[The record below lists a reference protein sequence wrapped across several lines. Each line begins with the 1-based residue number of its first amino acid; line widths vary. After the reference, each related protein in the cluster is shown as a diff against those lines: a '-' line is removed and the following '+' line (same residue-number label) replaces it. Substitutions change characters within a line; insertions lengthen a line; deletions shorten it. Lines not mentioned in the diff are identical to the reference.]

1 MVSYKFAI
9 IKPIDFD
16 MKKITLYTLL
26 LCCFSSFAQITGR
39 ITDTK
44 QNPLS
49 FVSVYLDKTVAG
61 TTSND
66 TGNYELNIKKT
77 GDYSVVFQ
85 FLGYKTIKK
94 TVSIA
99 SFPFQ
104 LDVILEDEQIILDEI
119 SISAKDN
126 PANKIIRN
134 AIDSKDKNTDNFR
147 EFTANFY
154 SRGLFKVKEAPE
166 KILGQSLGDLGGG
179 LDSTRTGIIYLS
191 ETVSEITFQ
200 KKPRNFKEKI
210 IASKVSGSDNGISFN
225 RAEQANFDFYGNTVF
240 VAESNLVS
248 PISDVAF
255 GYYTFILE
263 GSFYDKNGRLINKV
277 RVLPKRD
284 NDRVF
289 SGFIY
294 IVEDDWAIYG
304 IDLIA
309 TGKQVGIPIID
320 ELKFKQNYNY
330 SETNNAWIKI
340 SQTIDFKFGL
350 FGFNIDGRFSA
361 GYSNYNF
368 NPEFTKKTFTKEVL
382 SFEKG
387 ATEKDT
393 VFWNLLRPVPLT
405 LEETEDYT
413 LKDSI
418 KVVRKSK
425 KYLDSVDVKRNK
437 FNLLSPITGY
447 TYSNSYKKWSVS
459 FNSPLGSLAYNTVK
473 GWNVFTGVRY
483 FKRLND
489 KGKWINTGVTLNYG
503 ISEKKIRPVFFFTKK
518 WNSLERPRFSISG
531 GITTPQF
538 NNRNPISRLNNTVY
552 SLVRKENYLKIYER
566 TYSRIAYSQE
576 VTNGVYM
583 SGSLEY
589 ANRKPLFNTTDYVT
603 LGRNIAFQ
611 SNNPLDPTDFT
622 APFVQHNIASL
633 NIGTEIVFDQKYLSY
648 PDRKFAIGNSKY
660 PAVSINYRKNF
671 VASSSEFN
679 SDLFT
684 ANLRQFVSLGNF
696 GNFRYNVRSGIFLQ
710 QKDIPFMDYLHA
722 NGNQVKLAPSN
733 KMTSFGLLNYYQFS
747 TNDKYAEAHLEHN
760 FKGFLLGKIPLINKL
775 NFHLVAGAKG
785 LFSGGKKPYS
795 EYSIGLDNIG
805 FGKWRFLRV
814 DYVRSNFNGTKGEGF
829 LFGVTF

>member
-1 MVSYKFAI
+1 MVSYMFAI

-61 TTSND
+61 TISND
-66 TGNYELNIKKT
+66 NGNYELNIKKT

-94 TVSIA
+94 SVSIA

-104 LDVILEDEQIILDEI
+104 LNVILEDEKIILDEI
-119 SISAKDN
+119 SISTKDN
-126 PANKIIRN
+126 PANKIIRSVIN
-134 AIDSKDKNTDNFR
+134 SKDKNTDKLANY
-147 EFTANFY
+147 TASFY
-154 SRGLFKVKEAPE
+154 SRGLSKIKDAPD
-166 KILGQSLGDLGGG
+166 KILGQGLGDFGGG
-179 LDSTRTGIIYLS
+179 LDSTRSGIIYLS
-191 ETVSEITFQ
+191 ETISEIAYQ
-200 KKPRNFKEKI
+200 KRPKKFKEKI
-210 IASKVSGSDNGISFN
+210 TASKRSGKDNGVSFN
-225 RAEQANFDFYGNTVF
+225 RAEDANFNFYDNNIQFATD
-240 VAESNLVS
+240 LVS
-248 PISDVAF
+248 PISSNAF
-255 GYYTFILE
+255 GYYRFKLE
-263 GSFYDKNGRLINKV
+263 GTFYDKNGKLINKIKV
-277 RVLPKRD
+277 IPKRK

-289 SGFIY
+289 NGYIY
-294 IVEDDWAIYG
+294 IVEDDWALYG
-304 IDLIA
+304 VDVSVTGAQINIPALDTLTLKQDL
-309 TGKQVGIPIID
+309 
-320 ELKFKQNYNY
+320 NY
-330 SETNNAWIKI
+330 SEENDSWVLI
-340 SQTIDFKFGL
+340 SQSIAFKVDF
-350 FGFNIDGRFSA
+350 FGFKVDGKFSYV
-361 GYSNYNF
+361 YSNYNF
-368 NPEFTKKTFTKEVL
+368 TPDFTKNTFSNEVL
-382 SFEKG
+382 TFAKE
-387 ATEKDT
+387 ATKKDSLY
-393 VFWNLLRPVPLT
+393 WNDIRPVPLT
-405 LEETEDYT
+405 REEGKDYI

-473 GWNVFTGVRY
+473 GWNASTGVRY

-503 ISEKKIRPVFFFTKK
+503 ISEKKIRPVFFLTKK
-518 WNSLERPRFSISG
+518 WNNLERPRFSISG

-552 SLVRKENYLKIYER
+552 SLVRKENYLKIYEQ
-566 TYSRIAYSQE
+566 TFGKIEYSQE
-576 VTNGVYM
+576 VTNGFSM

-589 ANRKPLFNTTDYVT
+589 ANRKPLFINTDYVT
-603 LGRNIAFQ
+603 VGRNIAFQ

-633 NIGTEIVFDQKYLSY
+633 NISVNIVFDQKYLSY

-671 VASSSEFN
+671 GASSSEFN

-684 ANLRQFVSLGNF
+684 ANVRQFVSLGNF

-733 KMTSFGLLNYYQFS
+733 KMTSFGLLDYYQFS
-747 TNDKYAEAHLEHN
+747 TNDKYAEAHLEQN

-775 NFHLVAGAKG
+775 NFHLVTGAKG
-785 LFSGGKKPYS
+785 LFTGERKPYA

-805 FGKWRFLRV
+805 VGKWRFLRV
-814 DYVRSNFNGTKGEGF
+814 DYVKSNFNGTKGDGF
-829 LFGVTF
+829 LLGITF

>member
-1 MVSYKFAI
+1 MFAI
-9 IKPIDFD
+9 TKPIDFD
-16 MKKITLYTLL
+16 MKKITLYTLM
-26 LCCFSSFAQITGR
+26 LCCFSSFSQITGK
-39 ITDTK
+39 ITDIK
-44 QNPLS
+44 QSPLS
-49 FVSVYLDKTVAG
+49 FVSVYLDKTFTG

-66 TGNYELNIKKT
+66 NGNYELDIKKK
-77 GDYSVVFQ
+77 GDYIVVFQ

-94 TVSIA
+94 SVSIA

-104 LDVILEDEQIILDEI
+104 LDVILEDEKIILDEI
-119 SISAKDN
+119 SISTKDN
-126 PANKIIRN
+126 PANKIIRS
-134 AIDSKDKNTDNFR
+134 AINSKDKNTDKLAKY
-147 EFTANFY
+147 TASFY
-154 SRGLFKVKEAPE
+154 SRGLSKIKNAPDKV
-166 KILGQSLGDLGGG
+166 LGQGLGDFGGG
-179 LDSTRTGIIYLS
+179 LDSTRSGIIYLS
-191 ETVSEITFQ
+191 ETISEIAYQ
-200 KKPRNFKEKI
+200 KRPKKFKEKI
-210 IASKVSGSDNGISFN
+210 TASKRSGKDNGVSFN
-225 RAEQANFDFYGNTVF
+225 RAEDANFNFYDNNIQFATD
-240 VAESNLVS
+240 LVS
-248 PISDVAF
+248 PISSNAF
-255 GYYTFILE
+255 GYYRFKLE
-263 GSFYDKNGRLINKV
+263 GTFYDKNGKLINKIKV
-277 RVLPKRD
+277 IPKRK

-289 SGFIY
+289 KGYIY
-294 IVEDDWAIYG
+294 IVEDDWALYG
-304 IDLIA
+304 VDVSV
-309 TGKQVGIPIID
+309 TGAQINIPALD
-320 ELKFKQNYNY
+320 TLTLKQNLNY
-330 SETNNAWIKI
+330 SEENDSWVLI
-340 SQTIDFKFGL
+340 SQSIAFKVDF
-350 FGFNIDGRFSA
+350 FGFKVDGKFSYV
-361 GYSNYNF
+361 YSNYNF
-368 NPEFTKKTFTKEVL
+368 TPDFTKNTFSNEVL
-382 SFEKG
+382 TFAKE
-387 ATEKDT
+387 ATKKDSLY
-393 VFWNLLRPVPLT
+393 WNDIRPVPLT
-405 LEETEDYT
+405 REEGKDYI

-473 GWNVFTGVRY
+473 GWNASTGFRY

-552 SLVRKENYLKIYER
+552 SLVRKENYLKIYEQ
-566 TYSRIAYSQE
+566 TFGKIEYSQE
-576 VTNGVYM
+576 LTNGFSI

-633 NIGTEIVFDQKYLSY
+633 NIGAKIVFDQKYLSY

-671 VASSSEFN
+671 GASSSEFN

-775 NFHLVAGAKG
+775 NFHLVTGAKG
-785 LFSGGKKPYS
+785 FFTGERKPYA

-805 FGKWRFLRV
+805 VGKWRFLRV
-814 DYVRSNFNGTKGEGF
+814 DYVKSNFNGTKGDGF
-829 LFGVTF
+829 LFGITF

>member
-1 MVSYKFAI
+1 MVSYMFAV

-61 TTSND
+61 TISND
-66 TGNYELNIKKT
+66 NGNYELNIKKT

-94 TVSIA
+94 SVSIA

-104 LDVILEDEQIILDEI
+104 LNVILEDEKIILDEI
-119 SISAKDN
+119 SISTKDN
-126 PANKIIRN
+126 PANKIIRSVIN
-134 AIDSKDKNTDNFR
+134 NKDKNTDKLANY
-147 EFTANFY
+147 TASFY
-154 SRGLFKVKEAPE
+154 SRGLSKIKDAPD
-166 KILGQSLGDLGGG
+166 KILGQGLGDFGGG
-179 LDSTRTGIIYLS
+179 LDSTRSGIIYLS
-191 ETVSEITFQ
+191 ETISEIAYQ
-200 KKPRNFKEKI
+200 KRPKKFKEKI
-210 IASKVSGSDNGISFN
+210 TASKRSGKDNGVSFN
-225 RAEQANFDFYGNTVF
+225 RAEDANFNFYDNNIQFATD
-240 VAESNLVS
+240 LVS
-248 PISDVAF
+248 PISSNAF
-255 GYYTFILE
+255 VYYRFKLE
-263 GSFYDKNGRLINKV
+263 GTFYDKNGKLINKIKV
-277 RVLPKRD
+277 IPKRK

-289 SGFIY
+289 NGYIY
-294 IVEDDWAIYG
+294 IVEDDWALYG
-304 IDLIA
+304 VDVSVTGAQINIPALDTLTLKQDL
-309 TGKQVGIPIID
+309 
-320 ELKFKQNYNY
+320 NY
-330 SETNNAWIKI
+330 SEENDSWVLI
-340 SQTIDFKFGL
+340 SQSIAFKVDF
-350 FGFNIDGRFSA
+350 FGFKVDGKFSYV
-361 GYSNYNF
+361 YSNYNF
-368 NPEFTKKTFTKEVL
+368 TPDFTKNTFSNEVL
-382 SFEKG
+382 TFAKE
-387 ATEKDT
+387 ATKKDSLY
-393 VFWNLLRPVPLT
+393 WNDIRPVPLT
-405 LEETEDYT
+405 REEGKDYI

-447 TYSNSYKKWSVS
+447 TYSNSYKKWAVS

-473 GWNVFTGVRY
+473 GWNASTGVRY

-503 ISEKKIRPVFFFTKK
+503 ISEKKIRPVFFLTKK
-518 WNSLERPRFSISG
+518 WNNLERPRFSISG

-538 NNRNPISRLNNTVY
+538 NNRNPISSLNNTVY
-552 SLVRKENYLKIYER
+552 SLVRKENYLKIYEQ
-566 TYSRIAYSQE
+566 TFGKIEYSQE
-576 VTNGVYM
+576 VTNGFSM

-589 ANRKPLFNTTDYVT
+589 ANRKPLFSNTDYVT

-633 NIGTEIVFDQKYLSY
+633 NISVNIVFDQKYLSY

-671 VASSSEFN
+671 GASSSEFN

-684 ANLRQFVSLGNF
+684 ANVRQFVSLGNF
-696 GNFRYNVRSGIFLQ
+696 GDFRYNVRSGIFLQ

-722 NGNQVKLAPSN
+722 NGNQVKLASSN

-775 NFHLVAGAKG
+775 NFHLVTGAKG
-785 LFSGGKKPYS
+785 LFTGERKPYA

-805 FGKWRFLRV
+805 VGKWRFLRV
-814 DYVRSNFNGTKGEGF
+814 DYVKSNFNGTKGDGF
-829 LFGVTF
+829 LLGITF

>member
-1 MVSYKFAI
+1 MFAI

-61 TTSND
+61 TISND
-66 TGNYELNIKKT
+66 NGNYELNIKKT

-94 TVSIA
+94 SVSIA

-104 LDVILEDEQIILDEI
+104 LNVILEDEKIILDEI
-119 SISAKDN
+119 SISTKDN
-126 PANKIIRN
+126 PANKIIRSVIN
-134 AIDSKDKNTDNFR
+134 NKDKNTDKLANY
-147 EFTANFY
+147 TASFY
-154 SRGLFKVKEAPE
+154 SRGLSKIKNAPDKV
-166 KILGQSLGDLGGG
+166 LGQGLGDFGGG
-179 LDSTRTGIIYLS
+179 LDSTRSGIIYLS
-191 ETVSEITFQ
+191 ETISEIAYQ
-200 KKPRNFKEKI
+200 KRPKKFKEKI
-210 IASKVSGSDNGISFN
+210 TASKRSGKDNGVSFN
-225 RAEQANFDFYGNTVF
+225 KAEDANFNFYDNNIQFATD
-240 VAESNLVS
+240 LVS
-248 PISDVAF
+248 PISSNAF
-255 GYYTFILE
+255 VYYRFKLE
-263 GSFYDKNGRLINKV
+263 GTFYDKNGKLINKIKV
-277 RVLPKRD
+277 IPKRK

-289 SGFIY
+289 NGYIY
-294 IVEDDWAIYG
+294 IVEDDWALYG
-304 IDLIA
+304 VDVSVTGAQINIPALDTLTLKQDL
-309 TGKQVGIPIID
+309 
-320 ELKFKQNYNY
+320 NY
-330 SETNNAWIKI
+330 SEENDSWVLI
-340 SQTIDFKFGL
+340 SQSIAFKVDF
-350 FGFNIDGRFSA
+350 FGFKVDGKFSYV
-361 GYSNYNF
+361 YSNYNF
-368 NPEFTKKTFTKEVL
+368 TPDFTKNTFSNEVL
-382 SFEKG
+382 TFAKE
-387 ATEKDT
+387 ATKKDSLY
-393 VFWNLLRPVPLT
+393 WNDIRPVPLT
-405 LEETEDYT
+405 REEGKDYI

-447 TYSNSYKKWSVS
+447 TYSNSYKKWAVS

-473 GWNVFTGVRY
+473 GWNASTGVRY

-503 ISEKKIRPVFFFTKK
+503 ISEKKIRPVFFLTKK
-518 WNSLERPRFSISG
+518 WNNLERPRFSISG

-538 NNRNPISRLNNTVY
+538 NNRNPISSLNNTVY
-552 SLVRKENYLKIYER
+552 SLVRKENYLKIYEQ
-566 TYSRIAYSQE
+566 TFGKIEYSQE
-576 VTNGVYM
+576 VTNGFSM

-589 ANRKPLFNTTDYVT
+589 ANRKPLFSNTDYVT

-633 NIGTEIVFDQKYLSY
+633 NISVNIVFDQKYLSY

-671 VASSSEFN
+671 GASSSEFN

-684 ANLRQFVSLGNF
+684 ANVRQFVSLGNF
-696 GNFRYNVRSGIFLQ
+696 GNFRFNVRSGIFLQ

-733 KMTSFGLLNYYQFS
+733 KMTSFGLLDYYQFS

-760 FKGFLLGKIPLINKL
+760 FKGFLLSKIPLINKL
-775 NFHLVAGAKG
+775 NFHLVTGAKG
-785 LFSGGKKPYS
+785 LFTGERKPYA

-805 FGKWRFLRV
+805 VGKWRFLRV
-814 DYVRSNFNGTKGEGF
+814 DYVKSNFNGTKGDGF
-829 LFGVTF
+829 LLGITF

>member
-1 MVSYKFAI
+1 MVSYMFAV

-61 TTSND
+61 TISND
-66 TGNYELNIKKT
+66 NGNYELNIKKT

-94 TVSIA
+94 SVSIA

-104 LDVILEDEQIILDEI
+104 LNVILEDEKIILDEI
-119 SISAKDN
+119 SISTKDN
-126 PANKIIRN
+126 PANKIIRSVIN
-134 AIDSKDKNTDNFR
+134 SKDKNTDKLANY
-147 EFTANFY
+147 TASFY
-154 SRGLFKVKEAPE
+154 SRGLSKIKDAPD
-166 KILGQSLGDLGGG
+166 KILGQGLGDFGGG
-179 LDSTRTGIIYLS
+179 LDSTRSGIIYLS
-191 ETVSEITFQ
+191 ETISEIAYQ
-200 KKPRNFKEKI
+200 KRPKKFKEKI
-210 IASKVSGSDNGISFN
+210 TASKRSGKDNGVSFN
-225 RAEQANFDFYGNTVF
+225 RAEDANFNFYDNNIQFATD
-240 VAESNLVS
+240 LVS
-248 PISDVAF
+248 PISSNAF
-255 GYYTFILE
+255 VYYRFKLE
-263 GSFYDKNGRLINKV
+263 GTFYDKNGKLINKIKV
-277 RVLPKRD
+277 IPKRK

-289 SGFIY
+289 NGYIY
-294 IVEDDWAIYG
+294 IVEDDWALYG
-304 IDLIA
+304 VDVSVTGAQINIPALDTLTLKQDL
-309 TGKQVGIPIID
+309 
-320 ELKFKQNYNY
+320 NY
-330 SETNNAWIKI
+330 SEENDSWVLI
-340 SQTIDFKFGL
+340 SQSIAFKVDF
-350 FGFNIDGRFSA
+350 FGFKVDGKFSYV
-361 GYSNYNF
+361 YSNYNF
-368 NPEFTKKTFTKEVL
+368 TPDFTKNTFSNEVL
-382 SFEKG
+382 TFAKE
-387 ATEKDT
+387 ATKKDSLY
-393 VFWNLLRPVPLT
+393 WNDIRPVPLT
-405 LEETEDYT
+405 REEGKDYI

-473 GWNVFTGVRY
+473 GWNASTGVRY

-503 ISEKKIRPVFFFTKK
+503 ISEKKIRPVFFLTKK
-518 WNSLERPRFSISG
+518 WNNLERPRFSISG

-552 SLVRKENYLKIYER
+552 SLVRKENYLKIYEQ
-566 TYSRIAYSQE
+566 TFGKIEYSQE
-576 VTNGVYM
+576 VTNGFSM

-589 ANRKPLFNTTDYVT
+589 ANRKPLFINTDYVT
-603 LGRNIAFQ
+603 VGRNIAFQ

-633 NIGTEIVFDQKYLSY
+633 NISVNIVFDQKYLSY

-671 VASSSEFN
+671 GASSSEFN

-684 ANLRQFVSLGNF
+684 ANVRQFVSLGNF

-733 KMTSFGLLNYYQFS
+733 KMTSFGLLDYYQFS
-747 TNDKYAEAHLEHN
+747 TNGKYAEAHLEQN

-785 LFSGGKKPYS
+785 LFTGERKPYA

-805 FGKWRFLRV
+805 VGKWRFLRV
-814 DYVRSNFNGTKGEGF
+814 DYVKSNFNGTKGDG
-829 LFGVTF
+829 LLLGITF

>member
-1 MVSYKFAI
+1 MVSYMFAI

-61 TTSND
+61 TISND
-66 TGNYELNIKKT
+66 NGNYELNIKKT

-94 TVSIA
+94 SVSIA

-104 LDVILEDEQIILDEI
+104 LNVILEDEKIILDEI
-119 SISAKDN
+119 SISTKDN
-126 PANKIIRN
+126 PANKIIRSVIN
-134 AIDSKDKNTDNFR
+134 NKDKNTDKLANY
-147 EFTANFY
+147 TASFY
-154 SRGLFKVKEAPE
+154 SRGLSKIKDAPD
-166 KILGQSLGDLGGG
+166 KILGQGLGDFGGG
-179 LDSTRTGIIYLS
+179 LDSTRSGIIYLS
-191 ETVSEITFQ
+191 ETISEIAYQ
-200 KKPRNFKEKI
+200 KRPKKFKEKI
-210 IASKVSGSDNGISFN
+210 TASKRSGKDNGVSFN
-225 RAEQANFDFYGNTVF
+225 RAEDANFNFYDNNIQFATD
-240 VAESNLVS
+240 LVS
-248 PISDVAF
+248 PISSNAF
-255 GYYTFILE
+255 VYYRFKLE
-263 GSFYDKNGRLINKV
+263 GTFYDKNGKLINKIKV
-277 RVLPKRD
+277 IPKRK

-289 SGFIY
+289 NGYIY
-294 IVEDDWAIYG
+294 IVEDDWALYG
-304 IDLIA
+304 VDVSVTGAQINIPALDTLTLKQDL
-309 TGKQVGIPIID
+309 
-320 ELKFKQNYNY
+320 NY
-330 SETNNAWIKI
+330 SEENDSWVLI
-340 SQTIDFKFGL
+340 SQSIAFKVDF
-350 FGFNIDGRFSA
+350 FGFKVDGKFSYV
-361 GYSNYNF
+361 YSNYNF
-368 NPEFTKKTFTKEVL
+368 TPDFTKNTFSNEVL
-382 SFEKG
+382 TFAKE
-387 ATEKDT
+387 ATKKDSLY
-393 VFWNLLRPVPLT
+393 WNDIRPVPLT
-405 LEETEDYT
+405 REEGRDYI

-447 TYSNSYKKWSVS
+447 TYSNSYKKWAVS

-473 GWNVFTGVRY
+473 GWNASTGVRY

-503 ISEKKIRPVFFFTKK
+503 ISEKKIRPVFFLTKK
-518 WNSLERPRFSISG
+518 WNNLERPRFSISG

-538 NNRNPISRLNNTVY
+538 NNRNPISSLNNTVY
-552 SLVRKENYLKIYER
+552 SLVRKENYLKIYEQ
-566 TYSRIAYSQE
+566 TFGKIEYSQE
-576 VTNGVYM
+576 VTNGFSM

-589 ANRKPLFNTTDYVT
+589 ANRKPLFSNTDYVT

-633 NIGTEIVFDQKYLSY
+633 NISVNIVFDQKYLSY

-671 VASSSEFN
+671 GASSSEFN

-684 ANLRQFVSLGNF
+684 ANVRQFVSLGNF
-696 GNFRYNVRSGIFLQ
+696 GNFRFNVRSGIFLQ

-775 NFHLVAGAKG
+775 NFHLVTGAKG
-785 LFSGGKKPYS
+785 LFTGERKPYA

-805 FGKWRFLRV
+805 VGKWRFLRV
-814 DYVRSNFNGTKGEGF
+814 DYVKSNFNGTKGDGF
-829 LFGVTF
+829 LLGITF

>member
-1 MVSYKFAI
+1 MVSYMFAI

-61 TTSND
+61 TISND
-66 TGNYELNIKKT
+66 NGNYELNIKKT

-94 TVSIA
+94 SVSIA

-104 LDVILEDEQIILDEI
+104 LNVILEDEKIILDEI
-119 SISAKDN
+119 SISTKYN
-126 PANKIIRN
+126 PANKIIRSVIN
-134 AIDSKDKNTDNFR
+134 SKDKNTDKLANY
-147 EFTANFY
+147 TASFY
-154 SRGLFKVKEAPE
+154 SRGLSKIKDAPD
-166 KILGQSLGDLGGG
+166 KILGQGLGDFGGG
-179 LDSTRTGIIYLS
+179 LDSTRSGIIYLS
-191 ETVSEITFQ
+191 ETISEIAYQ
-200 KKPRNFKEKI
+200 KRPKKFKEKI
-210 IASKVSGSDNGISFN
+210 TASKRSGKDNGVSFN
-225 RAEQANFDFYGNTVF
+225 RAEDANFNFYDNNIQFATD
-240 VAESNLVS
+240 LVS
-248 PISDVAF
+248 PISSNAF
-255 GYYTFILE
+255 VYYRFKLE
-263 GSFYDKNGRLINKV
+263 GTFYDKNGKLINKIKV
-277 RVLPKRD
+277 IPKRK

-289 SGFIY
+289 NGYIY
-294 IVEDDWAIYG
+294 IVEDDWALYG
-304 IDLIA
+304 VDVSVTGAQINIPALDTLTLKQDL
-309 TGKQVGIPIID
+309 
-320 ELKFKQNYNY
+320 NY
-330 SETNNAWIKI
+330 SEENDSWVLI
-340 SQTIDFKFGL
+340 SQSIAFKVDF
-350 FGFNIDGRFSA
+350 FGFKVDGKFSYV
-361 GYSNYNF
+361 YSNYNF
-368 NPEFTKKTFTKEVL
+368 TPDFTKNTFSNEVL
-382 SFEKG
+382 TFAKE
-387 ATEKDT
+387 ATKKDSLY
-393 VFWNLLRPVPLT
+393 WNDIRPVPLT
-405 LEETEDYT
+405 REEGKDYI

-447 TYSNSYKKWSVS
+447 TYSNSYKKWAVS

-473 GWNVFTGVRY
+473 GWNASTGVRY

-503 ISEKKIRPVFFFTKK
+503 ISEKKIRPVFFLTKK
-518 WNSLERPRFSISG
+518 WNNLERPRFSISG

-538 NNRNPISRLNNTVY
+538 NNRNPISSLNNTVY
-552 SLVRKENYLKIYER
+552 SLVRKENYLKIYEQ
-566 TYSRIAYSQE
+566 TFGKIEYSQE
-576 VTNGVYM
+576 VTNGFSM

-589 ANRKPLFNTTDYVT
+589 ANRKPLFSNTDYVT

-633 NIGTEIVFDQKYLSY
+633 NISVNIVFDQKYLSY

-671 VASSSEFN
+671 GASSSEFN

-684 ANLRQFVSLGNF
+684 ANVRQFVSLGNF
-696 GNFRYNVRSGIFLQ
+696 GNFRFNVRSGIFLQ

-733 KMTSFGLLNYYQFS
+733 KMTSFGLLDYYQFS

-760 FKGFLLGKIPLINKL
+760 FKGFLLSKIPLINKL
-775 NFHLVAGAKG
+775 NFHLVTGAKG
-785 LFSGGKKPYS
+785 LFTGERKPYA

-805 FGKWRFLRV
+805 VGKWRFLRV
-814 DYVRSNFNGTKGEGF
+814 DYVKSNFNGTKGDGF
-829 LFGVTF
+829 LLGITF